1 MIVFESYLFIF
12 DPRKGPLQYE
22 AKFAEMLILGKKIA
36 VENGGAR
43 KTKIRVAVHKNSD
56 QNIPNNEEHH
66 CDVGKVLF
74 FNSYVFPQ
82 GENFI

>member
-1 MIVFESYLFIF
+1 
-12 DPRKGPLQYE
+12 
-22 AKFAEMLILGKKIA
+22 MLILGKKIA

-66 CDVGKVLF
+66 CDVGKSLF
-74 FNSYVFPQ
+74 FTSYVFPQ